1 MKRLIN
7 RVLNLCVGIVVLA
20 AMAAPGHAQV
30 TATISGKVQDASGAA
45 VSGATITVKSLET
58 GATRTVTADDTGNFR
73 VLSVSVGRQE
83 VRAERTGFKA
93 SVRSG
98 INLEVEQEAVVNLQ
112 LDVGDFIQEVR
123 IVAEV
128 PVINTTTAQI
138 SGLVG
143 EREVKDLPLNGRSFD
158 NLIALNSGAINYSA
172 MKSANTTTSSGNTF
186 SVAGRRTGDNLVL
199 LNGIEYTGTSQL
211 AVTPGGVSGD
221 LLGIDAIR
229 EFNVLTG
236 TYSAQYGKRSG
247 AQVSVVT
254 QSGSNQLHGSVFEF
268 LRNSALDARN
278 FFDQGSVPLFQRNQF
293 GGAAG
298 GPIKKDRLFLFGN
311 YEGFRQRLGLSNVA
325 VVPDQQARLGLLPN
339 ASGVYTPVPNLNS
352 AMLPYTSFWPQPNGP
367 ELLVNGLPSGVA
379 LAYNHPK
386 QSIQENFGNARAD
399 YTPRNRDSLSAV
411 YTFDTGD
418 SLTPAADT
426 LFATRLALRMQVL
439 SLHETHVISPRM
451 LNTFSAGFS
460 RAAYNIDS
468 VTTTTFSPN
477 LSFVTGAGPGGI
489 SIGGGTTGGT
499 ITGAGASNSN
509 VWNRRNL
516 FTYTDGLQIS
526 SGIHQ
531 IAAGI
536 WFQRLHHN
544 DHTASRTQ
552 GQAAFTSLQT
562 FLQGTVN
569 NFQVVPNPTEVGW
582 RSLLG
587 AWYVDDSMKLRQN
600 LTFRAGIRNE
610 FTTGWNEVAGRASNF
625 ITDAQGVLL
634 TDPRVANTTFTKN
647 NAKRLFGPRV
657 ALAWDPAGNGKTAI
671 RAGFGVYYTLIDNL
685 AFLLNSLP
693 PHNGSV
699 TFTGSLFA
707 FLPIT
712 HGVQPPP
719 ACGPTAPARCSTF
732 APQGVEK
739 AAKAPTVNEWNI
751 TIERQ
756 LGSNMALRAGY
767 TGSFGY
773 HGLLSVDPNSIPA
786 QICASSSGCAAGGMS
801 ATPGAVPQNAQYI
814 PLGTRPNPYLSAG
827 FFWYGEGN
835 SSYNA
840 LQLEVIRRLSR
851 GLQFRTN
858 YTWSKNLDLNSG
870 LTGAQAQNQ
879 PQMVMDRND
888 LRRDWGPSALTP
900 THQASISVHY
910 ELPLGDGKARGLT
923 NKLIGGWQLNA
934 ITTLLSG
941 FPFTPQIG
949 SNRSG
954 DGNTRNPD
962 RPSLNP
968 SFSGPALPRKQTK
981 WFDPNA
987 FILPAVGTWGN
998 LGRGTFKGPGLAD
1011 VDLSISKNIALTEKT
1026 SLQFRTEFFNTLN
1039 QTNLGTPNPIVF
1051 SGTAINPSAGLITT
1065 TATTARQIQF
1075 GLKLIF

>member
-1 MKRLIN
+1 MKQFVVALLLS
-7 RVLNLCVGIVVLA
+7 VVVLA
-20 AMAAPGHAQV
+20 STPAPGWAQV
-30 TATISGKVQDASGAA
+30 TAAISGRVEDRSGAA
-45 VSGATITVKSLET
+45 VSGAIVTAKSLET
-58 GATRTVTADDTGNFR
+58 GATRTATTDERGYFR
-73 VLSVSVGRQE
+73 VPSLSLGLHE
-83 VRAERTGFKA
+83 LKAEQAGFKA
-93 SVRSG
+93 AVRPG
-98 INLEVEQEAVVNLQ
+98 INLEVGQEAVLNFQ
-112 LDVGDFIQEVR
+112 LEVGDLVQEVR
-123 IVAEV
+123 IIEQV
-128 PVINTTTAQI
+128 PIVNTTTAQLT
-138 SGLVG
+138 GFVG

-158 NLIALNSGAINYSA
+158 NLIAVNSGAINYSA

-236 TYSAQYGKRSG
+236 TYPAEYGKRAG
-247 AQVSVVT
+247 AQINVVI
-254 QSGSNQLHGSVFEF
+254 QSGSNQFHGSVFEF

-278 FFDQGSVPLFQRNQF
+278 FFDQGSVPTFQRNQF

-298 GPIKKDRLFLFGN
+298 GPLQKDRLFAFGN
-311 YEGFRQRLGLSNVA
+311 YEGFRQHLGLSNVG
-325 VVPDQQARLGLLPN
+325 VVPDDQARLGYLPD
-339 ASGVYTPVPNLNS
+339 ATGVYSQVVDSNSPMLNY
-352 AMLPYTSFWPQPNGP
+352 MTFWPKPNGP
-367 ELLVNGLPSGVA
+367 ELRVNGLPSGIA
-379 LAYNHPK
+379 LSYNHPK
-386 QSIQENFGNARAD
+386 QSIQEDFGTARSD
-399 YTPRNRDSLSAV
+399 YTLSNQDSLSAV
-411 YTFDTGD
+411 YTFDTGE
-418 SLTPAADT
+418 STTPAADT
-426 LFATRLALRMQVL
+426 LFATRLALGMQVL
-439 SLHETHVISPRM
+439 SLRETHIVSPRM

-468 VTTTTFSPN
+468 IPLAAFSSS
-477 LSFVTGAGPGGI
+477 LSFVTGAGAGGI
-489 SIGGGTTGGT
+489 GIGGGTTGAS

-516 FTYTDGLQIS
+516 FTYTDSVQFTT
-526 SGIHQ
+526 GIHQ

-536 WFQRLHHN
+536 WFQRIQHN

-552 GQAAFTSLQT
+552 GQATFASLQK
-562 FLQGTVN
+562 FLQATVT

-582 RSLLG
+582 RSWLG
-587 AWYVDDSMKLRQN
+587 AWYFEDTMKLRHN
-600 LTFRAGIRNE
+600 LTLQAGIRHE
-610 FTTGWNEVAGRASNF
+610 FSTGWNEVAGRAANY

-634 TDPRVANTTFTKN
+634 TDPRTGHTTFTKN
-647 NAKRLFGPRV
+647 NAKRLFGPRL
-657 ALAWDPAGNGKTAI
+657 ALAWDPAGNGKTSI
-671 RAGFGVYYTLIDNL
+671 RAGFGIYYTLIDNL

-693 PHNGSV
+693 PYNGSV
-699 TFTGSLFA
+699 TFTGSLFS

-719 ACGPTAPARCSTF
+719 ACGPDAPPRCSIF
-732 APQGVEK
+732 APQGVDA
-739 AAKAPTVNEWNI
+739 AAKTPSVNEWNF

-756 LGSNMALRAGY
+756 LGANMALRAGY

-786 QICASSSGCAAGGMS
+786 QTCANAGGCIAGGMS
-801 ATPGAVPQNAQYI
+801 GSTGTVPQNTRYVPVMPA
-814 PLGTRPNPYLSAG
+814 RPNPYLSAG
-827 FFWYGEGN
+827 FFWYTEGN

-840 LQLEVIRRLSR
+840 LELEVIRRLSR
-851 GLQFRTN
+851 GLQFRGN
-858 YTWSKNLDLNSG
+858 FTWSKNLDLNSG

-900 THQASISVHY
+900 ASQASISAHY
-910 ELPLGDGKARGLT
+910 ELPFGNAKGGRLIGKLA
-923 NKLIGGWQLNA
+923 GGWQLNE

-962 RPSLNP
+962 RPSVKTA
-968 SFSGPALPRKQTK
+968 FTGPVLPRKQTQ
-981 WFDPNA
+981 WFEPNA
-987 FILPAVGTWGN
+987 FILPDAGTWGN

-1011 VDLSISKNIALTEKT
+1011 VDLSLLKSFAVSEKT

-1039 QTNLGTPNPIVF
+1039 RTNLGTPNPIVF
-1051 SGTAINPSAGLITT
+1051 SSGSAANPSAGLITA
-1065 TATTARQIQF
+1065 TATTSRQIQF
-1075 GLKLIF
+1075 GLKVTF